1 MRMDA
6 IVAGVGM
13 TRFGKH
19 LETGLKALGAEAVK
33 AALADA
39 GLGVADVEAAYVG
52 NAVAGL
58 LTGQECIRGQ
68 VILRSIGLGKIPVVN
83 VENACASASTAL
95 QQACAMVTA
104 GCYDVV
110 LALGVEKLYHQDKT
124 KSFAAFSGAVDV
136 EAMASILAA
145 LRGPEAASKPKL
157 SSGETEAPKR
167 SMFMDIYAAAAR
179 NHMARYGTTK
189 EQFAAIA
196 AKNSQHGSLNPRAQ
210 FREALSIEE
219 VLAAPMI
226 AEPLTRPMCSPIGD
240 GAAAA
245 VIVSPRKARELGIR
259 RPVHIAAS
267 VLRSGWDHGVDEP
280 GTVELCSK
288 EAYEQ
293 AGIGPE
299 DLHVIECHDASAPAE
314 LMAYESLGLCA
325 KGDGG
330 KLVELRRHL
339 ARRAAAGEPVGWPPA
354 QGASGGRDGNRADRR
369 ALGAAPGPLGAEA
382 GRRRARRARAQ
393 RRRQHR
399 HRRRRHVHHDLD
411 GLGGRG
417 MTKRNETILAE
428 LVASRAEQKPDLDVL
443 TFERGDSTARRCEPT
458 PICCGTRTGSP
469 PRWSITASS
478 AAGASAS

>member
-19 LETGLKALGAEAVK
+19 LDTGLKALGAEAVK
-33 AALADA
+33 AALSDA
-39 GLGVADVEAAYVG
+39 GLGVGDIEAAYVG

-68 VILRSIGLGKIPVVN
+68 VILRSIGLGKVPVVN
-83 VENACASASTAL
+83 VENACASASTAM

-110 LALGVEKLYHQDKT
+110 LALGVEKLYHPDKT

-136 EAMASILAA
+136 EALAGIMAA
-145 LRGPEAASKPKL
+145 LRGAEASKPKL
-157 SSGETEAPKR
+157 STGGGESEAPKR

-179 NHMARYGTTK
+179 SHMARYGTTR

-226 AEPLTRPMCSPIGD
+226 ADPLTRPMCSPIGD
-240 GAAAA
+240 GAAAV

-259 RPVHIAAS
+259 RPVRIAAS
-267 VLRSGWDHGVDEP
+267 VLRSGWDHGIDEP
-280 GTVELCSK
+280 GTVEVCAK

-293 AGIGPE
+293 AGLGPS
-299 DLHVIECHDASAPAE
+299 DVSVIECHDASAPAE

-330 KLVELRRHL
+330 KLVDSGDTWLSGRIPVNPSGGLLRKGHPVGATGIAQIVELSEQLQGRSAPRQVDGAKVAL
-339 ARRAAAGEPVGWPPA
+339 AHNGGGNIGTDAAAMCV
-354 QGASGGRDGNRADRR
+354 
-369 ALGAAPGPLGAEA
+369 
-382 GRRRARRARAQ
+382 
-393 RRRQHR
+393 
-399 HRRRRHVHHDLD
+399 
-411 GLGGRG
+411 
-417 MTKRNETILAE
+417 TILT
-428 LVASRAEQKPDLDVL
+428 V
-443 TFERGDSTARRCEPT
+443 
-458 PICCGTRTGSP
+458 
-469 PRWSITASS
+469 
-478 AAGASAS
+478 